1 MTTIGKQSNIR
12 INIIIKQPLKRFNKK
27 EKNLSNRK
35 KKKIKWRIEI
45 EIKLIKSK
53 IKQQDK
59 WIYLGYLLLRQSQ
72 SV

>member
-53 IKQQDK
+53 IKKQDK